1 MSFATLG
8 ALASQISGY
17 TIFNGG
23 NQRNLTF
30 VGYYTGSP
38 SENVGKNLNP
48 ASVIPL
54 SFTGNN
60 NGGDGS
66 EAYTW
71 SAVGIRQMLPMSNY
85 SRMEVTFTSSRSG
98 TLRFSRSGNSY
109 DRPTIGTGFPTTATI
124 QQKPFA
130 SGENTLTFDLPA
142 MDAYM
147 FLEVQ
152 ISSTATSLTFEISKW
167 RLIKD
172 E

>member
-48 ASVIPL
+48 ASVIRL

-71 SAVGIRQMLPMSNY
+71 SSVGIRQMIPMSNY

-98 TLRFSRSGNSY
+98 TLRFARSNEQPTVGNGY
-109 DRPTIGTGFPTTATI
+109 PTTATV
-124 QQKPFA
+124 QTKNFV

-142 MDAYM
+142 TDAYM
-147 FLEVQ
+147 ILETQ

-167 RLIKD
+167 RMIKD